1 MATVCIINGYSG
13 TFDRGAR
20 VTSTPCKHVEIDEKL
35 IQVGKPLPK
44 WVIAGDNLVVTA
56 YDGAHIELA
65 RDGKTFSIKV
75 GEEVLMCSLLA

>member
-13 TFDRGAR
+13 TFDRGSR

-44 WVIAGDNLVVTA
+44 RACIDKNCGLTAG
-56 YDGAHIELA
+56 
-65 RDGKTFSIKV
+65 
-75 GEEVLMCSLLA
+75 